1 MRTTKK
7 SSNPLL
13 AWIQNEDNMNVIYG
27 LGAAVV
33 ILGALFKLQGWPG
46 ANIMLIVGLGV
57 EALIFV
63 LSAFDPPTK
72 HEWDWSKVYPQLD
85 RNANAGG
92 NAKQFSD
99 IMKEAQLD
107 SSVLKNLG
115 DGMKK
120 MATQANNINELAGA
134 SLAAKEYS
142 DSIKNATE
150 SLKSV
155 NESYG
160 MISAT
165 AKDLASSS
173 SSVKEAVGLTEEY
186 KESLKNASSSLGAIV
201 TASGQITSTAA
212 NMSKAQDDALKLQKE
227 LQDLTENLSKLNK
240 IYVGMYDAMHK

>member
-1 MRTTKK
+1 MITKEK
-7 SSNPLL
+7 SSNPIL
-13 AWIQNEDNMNVIYG
+13 AWVQDEDNMNVIYG

-72 HEWDWSKVYPQLD
+72 HEWDWSKVYPQLGVGEEGSS
-85 RNANAGG
+85 ASQVG
-92 NAKQFSD
+92 N
-99 IMKEAQLD
+99 IMKEAKLD
-107 SSVLKNLG
+107 PSVLKSVG

-120 MATQANNINELAGA
+120 MAAQANNINDLAGA
-134 SLAAKEYS
+134 SVAAQAYEQSIKGATDSLNSVNKSYSTISETVQDLAA
-142 DSIKNATE
+142 
-150 SLKSV
+150 
-155 NESYG
+155 
-160 MISAT
+160 
-165 AKDLASSS
+165 SS

-186 KESLKNASSSLGAIV
+186 KENLKSASSSLGSIV
-201 TASGQITSTAA
+201 AASGQITETAT
-212 NMSKAQDDALKLQKE
+212 NMTKAQNDALKLQKE

>member
-1 MRTTKK
+1 MITKEK
-7 SSNPLL
+7 STNPIL
-13 AWIQNEDNMNVIYG
+13 AWVQDEDNMNVIYG

-72 HEWDWSKVYPQLD
+72 HEWDWSKVYPQLGLG
-85 RNANAGG
+85 AEGSSASQVG
-92 NAKQFSD
+92 N
-99 IMKEAQLD
+99 IMKEAKLD
-107 SSVLKNLG
+107 PSVIKSVG

-120 MATQANNINELAGA
+120 MAAQANNINDLAGA
-134 SLAAKEYS
+134 SVAAQAYEQSIKGATDSLNSVNKSYSTISETVQDLAA
-142 DSIKNATE
+142 
-150 SLKSV
+150 
-155 NESYG
+155 
-160 MISAT
+160 
-165 AKDLASSS
+165 SS

-186 KESLKNASSSLGAIV
+186 KENLKSASSSLGSIV
-201 TASGQITSTAA
+201 TASGQITETAT
-212 NMSKAQDDALKLQKE
+212 NMTKAQNDALKLQKE

>member
-1 MRTTKK
+1 MITKEK
-7 SSNPLL
+7 STNPIL
-13 AWIQNEDNMNVIYG
+13 AWVQDEDNMNVIYG

-72 HEWDWSKVYPQLD
+72 HEWDWSKVYPQLGI
-85 RNANAGG
+85 NAEGSSASQVG
-92 NAKQFSD
+92 N
-99 IMKEAQLD
+99 IMKEAKLD
-107 SSVLKNLG
+107 PSVLKSVG

-120 MATQANNINELAGA
+120 MAAQANNINDLAGA
-134 SLAAKEYS
+134 SVAAQAYEQSIKGATDSLNSVNKSYSTISETVQDLAA
-142 DSIKNATE
+142 
-150 SLKSV
+150 
-155 NESYG
+155 
-160 MISAT
+160 
-165 AKDLASSS
+165 SS

-186 KESLKNASSSLGAIV
+186 KENLKSASSSLGSIV
-201 TASGQITSTAA
+201 AASGQITETAT
-212 NMSKAQDDALKLQKE
+212 NMTKAQNDALKLQKE

>member
-1 MRTTKK
+1 MITKEK
-7 SSNPLL
+7 SSNPIL
-13 AWIQNEDNMNVIYG
+13 AWVQDEDNMNVIYG

-72 HEWDWSKVYPQLD
+72 HEWDWSKVYPQLGI
-85 RNANAGG
+85 NAEGSSASQVG
-92 NAKQFSD
+92 N
-99 IMKEAQLD
+99 IMKEAKLD
-107 SSVLKNLG
+107 PSVLKSVG

-120 MATQANNINELAGA
+120 MAAQANNINDLAGA
-134 SLAAKEYS
+134 SVAAQAYEQSIKGATDSLNSVNKSYSTISETVQDLAA
-142 DSIKNATE
+142 
-150 SLKSV
+150 
-155 NESYG
+155 
-160 MISAT
+160 
-165 AKDLASSS
+165 SS

-186 KESLKNASSSLGAIV
+186 KENLKSASSSLGSIV
-201 TASGQITSTAA
+201 TASGQITETAT
-212 NMSKAQDDALKLQKE
+212 NMTKAQNDALKLQKE

>member
-1 MRTTKK
+1 MITKEK
-7 SSNPLL
+7 SSNPIL
-13 AWIQNEDNMNVIYG
+13 AWVQDEDNMNVIYG

-72 HEWDWSKVYPQLD
+72 HEWDWSKVYPQLGI
-85 RNANAGG
+85 NAEGSSASQVG
-92 NAKQFSD
+92 N
-99 IMKEAQLD
+99 IMKEAKLD
-107 SSVLKNLG
+107 PSVLKSVG

-120 MATQANNINELAGA
+120 MAAQANNINDLAGA
-134 SLAAKEYS
+134 SVAAQAYEKSIKGATDSLNSVNKSYSTISETVQDLAA
-142 DSIKNATE
+142 
-150 SLKSV
+150 
-155 NESYG
+155 
-160 MISAT
+160 
-165 AKDLASSS
+165 SS

-186 KESLKNASSSLGAIV
+186 KENLKSASSSLGSIV
-201 TASGQITSTAA
+201 AASGQITETAT
-212 NMSKAQDDALKLQKE
+212 NMTKAQNDALKLQKE

>member
-1 MRTTKK
+1 MITKEK
-7 SSNPLL
+7 SSNPIL
-13 AWIQNEDNMNVIYG
+13 AWVQDEDNMNVIYG

-72 HEWDWSKVYPQLD
+72 HEWDWSKVYPQLGLG
-85 RNANAGG
+85 AEGSSASQVG
-92 NAKQFSD
+92 N
-99 IMKEAQLD
+99 IMKEAKLD
-107 SSVLKNLG
+107 PSVIKSVG

-120 MATQANNINELAGA
+120 MAAQANNINDLAGA
-134 SLAAKEYS
+134 SVAAQAYEQSIKGATDSLNSVNKSYSTISETVQDLAA
-142 DSIKNATE
+142 
-150 SLKSV
+150 
-155 NESYG
+155 
-160 MISAT
+160 
-165 AKDLASSS
+165 SS

-186 KESLKNASSSLGAIV
+186 KENLKSASSSLGSIV
-201 TASGQITSTAA
+201 TASGQITETAT
-212 NMSKAQDDALKLQKE
+212 NMTKAQNDALKLQKE

>member
-1 MRTTKK
+1 MITKEK
-7 SSNPLL
+7 STNPIL
-13 AWIQNEDNMNVIYG
+13 AWVQDEDNMNVIYG

-72 HEWDWSKVYPQLD
+72 HEWDWSKVYPQLGI
-85 RNANAGG
+85 NAEGSSASQVG
-92 NAKQFSD
+92 N
-99 IMKEAQLD
+99 IMKEAKLD
-107 SSVLKNLG
+107 PSVLKSVG

-120 MATQANNINELAGA
+120 MAAQANNINDLAGA
-134 SLAAKEYS
+134 SVAAQAYEQSIKGATDSLNSVNKSYSTISETVQDLAA
-142 DSIKNATE
+142 
-150 SLKSV
+150 
-155 NESYG
+155 
-160 MISAT
+160 
-165 AKDLASSS
+165 SS

-186 KESLKNASSSLGAIV
+186 KENLKSASSSLGSIV
-201 TASGQITSTAA
+201 TASGQITETAT
-212 NMSKAQDDALKLQKE
+212 NMTKAQNDALKLQKE

>member
-1 MRTTKK
+1 MRTTQK
-7 SSNPLL
+7 SNNPIL

-57 EALIFV
+57 EALIFT

-85 RNANAGG
+85 RNSSLGG
-92 NAKQFSD
+92 NAKQFTD

-134 SLAAKEYS
+134 SVAAKEYS
-142 DSIKNATE
+142 DSIKNSTE

-155 NESYG
+155 NESYV

-186 KESLKNASSSLGAIV
+186 KENLKNASSSLGAIV

-227 LQDLTENLSKLNK
+227 LQNLTENLSKLNK

>member
-1 MRTTKK
+1 MITKEK
-7 SSNPLL
+7 SSNPIL
-13 AWIQNEDNMNVIYG
+13 AWVQDEDNMNVVYG

-72 HEWDWSKVYPQLD
+72 HEWDWSKVYPQLGI
-85 RNANAGG
+85 NSEGSSASQMG
-92 NAKQFSD
+92 N
-99 IMKEAQLD
+99 IMKEAKLD
-107 SSVLKNLG
+107 PAVLKSVG

-120 MATQANNINELAGA
+120 MAAQANNINDLAGA
-134 SLAAKEYS
+134 SVAAQAYEQSIKGATDSLNSVNKSYSTISETVQDLAA
-142 DSIKNATE
+142 
-150 SLKSV
+150 
-155 NESYG
+155 
-160 MISAT
+160 
-165 AKDLASSS
+165 SS

-186 KESLKNASSSLGAIV
+186 KENLKNASSSLGSIV
-201 TASGQITSTAA
+201 AASGQITETAT
-212 NMSKAQDDALKLQKE
+212 NMTKAQNDAVKLQKE